1 MSKTEAIANANDSAD
16 TTNVSGEA
24 SGAAIA
30 QAKPRRKRTKTA
42 SAATSP
48 ETSTTTATSLAG
60 QSSGDD
66 SSAGSDS
73 TASAAT
79 DFTVSS
85 MMGKAINEQS
95 TIAEIEQAYK
105 DYLVLERGVSTNTY
119 VSYCYDLKFFL
130 ESLQK
135 HAVSLIHFQEEDIR
149 NYLKEKTNEGLG
161 VNTLSRYFSAL
172 RAYVKFLQAED
183 LRSDNPLKTIERPK
197 LHHHLPTVMSE
208 ESVSLFLNAPNIETG
223 VGLRDKAMFELL
235 YACGLRVSELC
246 NLRFESLHLQDRYL
260 VISGKGG
267 KQRIIPMTKASI
279 YWLRRYVYERRQ
291 EKDPQQLSPYVFL
304 SQKTGP
310 NGPMQ
315 MSRIGFWHR
324 VKVYARQI
332 GMAKEPSPHTF
343 RHAFATHLLNHDADL
358 RSLQMLLGHTSINTT
373 QIYTHVALARMH
385 KVYDKAHPQA

>member
-30 QAKPRRKRTKTA
+30 QAKPRRKCTKTA

-79 DFTVSS
+79 DFAVSS

-135 HAVSLIHFQEEDIR
+135 HAVSLIHFQEDDIR

-223 VGLRDKAMFELL
+223 EGLRDKAMFELL
-235 YACGLRVSELC
+235 YACE
-246 NLRFESLHLQDRYL
+246 
-260 VISGKGG
+260 
-267 KQRIIPMTKASI
+267 RIIPMTKASI

-315 MSRIGFWHR
+315 MTRIGFWHR